1 MTNNKNI
8 PLSVAVEQARFQ
20 IISFANKV
28 IAESKLPAYML
39 ESVFLE
45 ILSDIRESKVREL
58 TSEYLRVTA
67 GDGKEEKSDA

>member
-1 MTNNKNI
+1 MSNDKKI

-20 IISFANKV
+20 IIGFANKV
-28 IAESKLPAYML
+28 IAENKLPAYML

-58 TSEYLRVTA
+58 TAEYLRVTT
-67 GDGKEEKSDA
+67 GSGEEEKNNA

>member
-20 IISFANKV
+20 IISHANKV

-58 TSEYLRVTA
+58 TAEYLRVTA